1 MITDTVNGAIR
12 EQHNAVF
19 EGYTHSKKASA
30 KNLGEIIDG
39 FAVTTDPHTETQ
51 QPHIVYYETE
61 PPNKVI
67 RTTLRVIPEINEKTD
82 VTTGYTT
89 IAYPSHKDVEKGRVI
104 CDNATFTQALTAVK
118 KHTR

>member
-1 MITDTVNGAIR
+1 MITDTINGAIR
-12 EQHNAVF
+12 EQHNATF

-39 FAVTTDPHTETQ
+39 FAVTTDSQTETQ

-61 PPNKVI
+61 TPNNVL
-67 RTTLRVIPEINEKTD
+67 RTTFRIIPEINEKTR
-82 VTTGYTT
+82 VTTGYTVVT
-89 IAYPSHKDVEKGRVI
+89 YRSNTDAKKGRTI
-104 CDNATFTQALTAVK
+104 CDNSTFTQALTAVK